1 MANNTGAFHIARQL
15 FDSEIWIKKP
25 ASWKVIWLYILGR
38 VNYSDSTSFK
48 RGEGF
53 FRFSKELDHIGY
65 DITEDMVKKCLAY
78 LRKKQMISTS
88 RSTRGTR
95 LKVLKYNEF
104 QDLNQYFST
113 SRGTR
118 EARQKHDRST
128 TIVKECNKVKKEY
141 SPTIIKIVDNFYF
154 EKLKNHKQAIVATT
168 KVLNASYDVVD
179 KLNRI
184 DNVPFDVIQRV
195 IMRSIKDEF
204 WRNQII
210 SLAGLRTVSKN
221 KQTKFMNASAKLLHD
236 YRPAAPTRELRGFKY
251 SCPACENETVE
262 PEYKN
267 PEEFDAYTCK
277 VDGCSKTQLVNGEM
291 IGSTLKFIEKVY
303 KEES

>member
-38 VNYSDSTSFK
+38 VNHSDSTNFK

-128 TIVKECNKVKKEY
+128 TICKNVKNERMKETSIVPTKRFVKPKKEELDAYCKEMNYDVNTDRWLAHYESNGWKVGKNPMKSWKSALKTWHLKNTENQPEVQKPRKVKYYAYWCYHCLKTTYHKELGNY
-141 SPTIIKIVDNFYF
+141 RCKGNDCQLETRGSEEDGNLEVLGVKLSHEKTIY
-154 EKLKNHKQAIVATT
+154 E
-168 KVLNASYDVVD
+168 
-179 KLNRI
+179 
-184 DNVPFDVIQRV
+184 
-195 IMRSIKDEF
+195 DE
-204 WRNQII
+204 
-210 SLAGLRTVSKN
+210 S
-221 KQTKFMNASAKLLHD
+221 
-236 YRPAAPTRELRGFKY
+236 
-251 SCPACENETVE
+251 
-262 PEYKN
+262 
-267 PEEFDAYTCK
+267 
-277 VDGCSKTQLVNGEM
+277 
-291 IGSTLKFIEKVY
+291 
-303 KEES
+303 